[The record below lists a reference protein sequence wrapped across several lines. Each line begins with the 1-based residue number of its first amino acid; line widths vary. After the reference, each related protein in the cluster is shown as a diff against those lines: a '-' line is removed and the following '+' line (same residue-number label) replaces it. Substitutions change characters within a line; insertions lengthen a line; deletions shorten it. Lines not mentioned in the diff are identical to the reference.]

1 MLAIE
6 KVIEEYGD
14 YLMRVAYLYVKNE
27 ATAEDVVQDVFI
39 AFYEKQAQYRGESSL
54 KTYLV
59 RMTVNRCHDHL
70 RSWKHKRV
78 VLFEK
83 VTGKN
88 SQMTPERQY
97 IEATEKRDLVD
108 VLFTLSVLYREVIL
122 LYYYEEMSTVEIAD
136 VLNCPES
143 TIRTRLQ
150 RARKQLKNRMIDYE
164 WEVFHDESN

>member
-14 YLMRVAYLYVKNE
+14 YLMRVAYIYVKNE
-27 ATAEDVVQDVFI
+27 ATAEDLVQDVFI
-39 AFYEKQAQYRGESSL
+39 AFYEKQQQYLGESSL

-59 RMTVNRCHDHL
+59 RMTVNRCHDYL
-70 RSWKHKRV
+70 RSWKYKRV

-83 VTGKN
+83 VTGKHHY
-88 SQMTPERQY
+88 MTPERQY
-97 IEATEKRDLVD
+97 IETAEKRDLVD
-108 VLFTLSVLYREVIL
+108 VLFTLSVPYREVIL
-122 LYYYEEMSTVEIAD
+122 LYYYEEMTTVAIAK

-150 RARKQLKNRMIDYE
+150 RARKQLKNRMIDVE
-164 WEVFHDESN
+164 WEVFPDESN